1 MLNDF
6 KVASTEPLAMYPL
19 LLHGSRQS
27 GIWHTRTYT
36 KGVLSEMASCYCYV
50 PLPLTIL
57 LQITEALPQPRTTT
71 KLLDSTTTN

>member
-6 KVASTEPLAMYPL
+6 KVASTEPLAMYYPQL
-19 LLHGSRQS
+19 QHRSRQS

-57 LQITEALPQPRTTT
+57 LQITVPRGTTAPPPPGPAAL
-71 KLLDSTTTN
+71 L